1 MIFKKKFLL
10 LALFII
16 IIFQTLIYTNNN
28 QKTSFRFFKWTVPE
42 VTIGKLISIS
52 FVSGLFISSFLNI
65 TLSTSLK
72 KNNLENTE
80 ENYEPPN
87 IKEFNNSNMEIPPQ
101 RDIRDAQPTISVN
114 YRVVKNTEESNF
126 KSNQNFSNYS
136 DISPEICSAWIGNL
150 YNQNNN
156 PKSIQRHLSS
166 AKGFFRFLKK
176 NNLVDSSPF
185 ELITAPKSPNTLP
198 EVLSPENVEQLLNF
212 KPTNL
217 IEIRDLAIVELMY
230 SSGLR
235 VSETVNINLSDFED
249 NMTFLRVLGKG
260 SKTRLV
266 PLGRFAINAIKNW
279 LDERKKIATKTE
291 ALFLNSK
298 GTRLSVR
305 SVQIRLKKMAVK
317 QGLPPIHPHMLRHSF
332 ATHMLESSGDLRTIQ
347 ELLGHSSLSTTQIYT
362 KLDYQHLAK
371 IYDQAHPRAKK

>member
-1 MIFKKKFLL
+1 
-10 LALFII
+10 
-16 IIFQTLIYTNNN
+16 
-28 QKTSFRFFKWTVPE
+28 
-42 VTIGKLISIS
+42 
-52 FVSGLFISSFLNI
+52 
-65 TLSTSLK
+65 
-72 KNNLENTE
+72 
-80 ENYEPPN
+80 
-87 IKEFNNSNMEIPPQ
+87 
-101 RDIRDAQPTISVN
+101 
-114 YRVVKNTEESNF
+114 
-126 KSNQNFSNYS
+126 
-136 DISPEICSAWIGNL
+136 
-150 YNQNNN
+150 
-156 PKSIQRHLSS
+156 
-166 AKGFFRFLKK
+166 
-176 NNLVDSSPF
+176 
-185 ELITAPKSPNTLP
+185 
-198 EVLSPENVEQLLNF
+198 
-212 KPTNL
+212 
-217 IEIRDLAIVELMY
+217 MY

-249 NMTFLRVLGKG
+249 NMSFLRVFGKG

-279 LDERKKIATKTE
+279 LVERKKIVTKTE

-298 GTRLSVR
+298 GTRLGVR